1 MFIVEEKIL
10 GQYTLD
16 PLMVVGYEG
25 LWGLIMWLVLLPIFQ
40 NIHCNSLA
48 LCPYGR
54 LEDSLRAF
62 QDYAANNILI
72 LLSITICITIAL
84 FNSFGVAVTKH
95 ASAAQRA
102 TIDTS
107 RTFLIWIFFLIV
119 AVNGQK
125 ETFYPLQLVG
135 FIFLVAGTLVFNE
148 LIVLPFLG
156 FNLFTKK
163 ALALREHEKDGQND
177 T

>member
-25 LWGLIMWLVLLPIFQ
+25 LWGLLMWVVLLPIFQ
-40 NIHCNSLA
+40 NIHCDNLK

-54 LEDSLRAF
+54 LEDTLRAF
-62 QDYAANNILI
+62 KDYAANPILI
-72 LLSITICITIAL
+72 LLSISICFTIAL

-107 RTFLIWIFFLIV
+107 RTLLIWIFFLIV
-119 AVNGQK
+119 AVHGQK

-135 FIFLVAGTLVFNE
+135 FMFLVAGTLVFNE
-148 LIVLPFLG
+148 IVVIRFFG
-156 FNLFTKK
+156 FDQNTKK
-163 ALALREHEKDGQND
+163 ALALKKSEND
-177 T
+177 NT

>member
-16 PLMVVGYEG
+16 PLMVVGFEG
-25 LWGLIMWLVLLPIFQ
+25 LWGLLMWLVLLPIFQ
-40 NIHCNSLA
+40 NIHCDSLA

-62 QDYAANNILI
+62 QDYAANGILI
-72 LLSITICITIAL
+72 LLSVTICITIAL

-125 ETFYPLQLVG
+125 ETFYPL
-135 FIFLVAGTLVFNE
+135 
-148 LIVLPFLG
+148 
-156 FNLFTKK
+156 
-163 ALALREHEKDGQND
+163 
-177 T
+177 

>member
-25 LWGLIMWLVLLPIFQ
+25 LWGLLMWLVLLPIFQ
-40 NIHCNSLA
+40 NIHCDNLK

-54 LEDSLRAF
+54 LEDTLRAF
-62 QDYAANNILI
+62 KDYAANPILI
-72 LLSITICITIAL
+72 LLSISICFTIAL

-107 RTFLIWIFFLIV
+107 RTLLIWIFFLIV
-119 AVNGQK
+119 AVHGQK
-125 ETFYPLQLVG
+125 ETFYPL
-135 FIFLVAGTLVFNE
+135 
-148 LIVLPFLG
+148 
-156 FNLFTKK
+156 
-163 ALALREHEKDGQND
+163 
-177 T
+177 